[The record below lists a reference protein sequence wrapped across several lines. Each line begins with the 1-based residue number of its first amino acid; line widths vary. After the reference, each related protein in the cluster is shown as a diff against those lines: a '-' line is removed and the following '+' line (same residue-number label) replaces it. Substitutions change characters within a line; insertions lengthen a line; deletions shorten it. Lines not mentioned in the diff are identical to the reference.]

1 MCPTITFRMY
11 GRRYLEHGSVH
22 QKKHMHFGTMQDFK
36 SFWAIHCKETRR
48 KCQELQRCAT
58 LFSSST
64 NTQCIKIFEFSWHKV
79 ILLQSDSLAKFQ
91 NSPLG
96 VSHCQIFSRA
106 YWSIVRKCN
115 KKCWKMRLFR
125 EFLNTVKC
133 YFSSS
138 WNKLLTFFVHAS
150 NTRRM
155 EKKNSG
161 WTNLSLVQK
170 RAGF

>member
-1 MCPTITFRMY
+1 MRREGAICHHGQKWCMKLRETIYVCMCPTITFRMY

-48 KCQELQRCAT
+48 KCQELERCAT

-106 YWSIVRKCN
+106 YWSIVKKCN
-115 KKCWKMRLFR
+115 
-125 EFLNTVKC
+125 NNDVKWD
-133 YFSSS
+133 F
-138 WNKLLTFFVHAS
+138 
-150 NTRRM
+150 
-155 EKKNSG
+155 
-161 WTNLSLVQK
+161 
-170 RAGF
+170 